1 MSNPHHPSTHF
12 KAVDLNTK
20 PTPVITVDGPS
31 GSGKGTIGLQLAKTL
46 GWHFLDSGALYRVLA
61 LSALNHHLDL
71 RDEYA
76 IVELAKTLDV
86 QFNEEIV
93 LEKQN
98 VTAQVRT
105 ESCGNAASQIAVFPT
120 VRAALWDKQHAFCQ
134 PPGLV
139 ADGRDMG
146 TTVFPE
152 AIIKFFLEANAIE
165 RAKRRY
171 LQLKDAN
178 QDVTLENLLTEI
190 RKRDVRDRGRVT
202 SPLIPAKDAV
212 VIDTTGLGIKEVFDC
227 ILKEV
232 NQRLY

>member
-1 MSNPHHPSTHF
+1 MPNSTHS
-12 KAVDLNTK
+12 KATDIK
-20 PTPVITVDGPS
+20 PTPVITIDGPG

-61 LSALNHHLDL
+61 FAALKHHLDL
-71 RDEYA
+71 QDEQA
-76 IVELAKTLDV
+76 IVALAKALDV
-86 QFNEEIV
+86 QFNTEIV
-93 LEKQN
+93 LEKQK
-98 VTAQVRT
+98 VTDQIRT
-105 ESCGNAASQIAVFPT
+105 ESCGNAASQIAVFPA
-120 VRAALWDKQHAFCQ
+120 VRAALLHKQCAFCQ

-152 AIIKFFLEANAIE
+152 AIIKFFLEASAIE

-171 LQLKDAN
+171 LQLKN
-178 QDVTLENLLTEI
+178 VHPNVTLDNLLTEI
-190 RKRDVRDRGRVT
+190 RERDVRDRERVA

-212 VIDTTGLGIKEVFDC
+212 VIDTTGLGIKEVFDLV
-227 ILKEV
+227 LKEV